1 MEKFDQSAQIINTML
16 KTSFAAQNA
25 LEALI
30 DLHKQ
35 LVPVFNAAESEIN
48 ELELQLEKMQIRVT
62 DLEAENKNLLTEIE
76 DLRKQ
81 FETNSEPVEIPEPVV
96 TKEETPEN

>member
-1 MEKFDQSAQIINTML
+1 MESLKIVTGLL
-16 KTSFAAQNA
+16 KTVLKASEAAHAATETLNSA
-25 LEALI
+25 EEE
-30 DLHKQ
+30 
-35 LVPVFNAAESEIN
+35 LVKFFNAMHQEISELEKESEKQKNYIT
-48 ELELQLEKMQIRVT
+48 ELES
-62 DLEAENKNLLTEIE
+62 ENKNLLTEIE